1 MADILVVGSLNVDLT
16 VSVPRF
22 LKPGETLTGS
32 KFAVFTGGK
41 GGNQAVAAARLG
53 ADVAMV
59 GCVGDDAN
67 GEMYKSALKREGV
80 RLDAIATIQEETTGV
95 AVITVDAS
103 GENTIAIVPGANA
116 RLSVDVISEAEAL
129 FQGAKA
135 CLFQL
140 ETPLVSIQHAAALA
154 RAAGVTVILDP
165 APAPSKPLPQPLIML
180 CDYITPNETELG
192 LLTGMEVA
200 TVKQAAEAAMKLIA
214 QGAKAVINKRGSAGA
229 LLVTREGYRLYEG
242 YQVTAVDTTAAGDT
256 FNAGLA
262 VGLAMELAVPD
273 AIRLANAAA
282 ALSVTGM
289 GAQAAMPSF
298 ERASALVDGLEY
310 PCD

>member
-53 ADVAMV
+53 ADVTMV

-116 RLSVDVISEAEAL
+116 RLSVDVISGAEAL

-200 TVKQAAEAAMKLIA
+200 TVEQAAEAAMKLIA
-214 QGAKAVINKRGSAGA
+214 QGVKAVINKRGSAGA